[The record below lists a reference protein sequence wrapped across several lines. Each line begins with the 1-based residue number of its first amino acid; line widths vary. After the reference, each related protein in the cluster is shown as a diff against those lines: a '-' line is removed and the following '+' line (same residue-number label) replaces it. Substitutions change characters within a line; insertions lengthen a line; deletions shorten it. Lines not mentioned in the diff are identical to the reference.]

1 MSIIISKNGRDAQK
15 IDKTGFDKE
24 DYLQQYI
31 QDNPESIPIY
41 ELEEDKKL
49 LVVKREFPTNA
60 GPIDALAVD
69 KEGNIYIVETK
80 LYKNPDKRTVV
91 AQSLDYGAALW
102 KHQNDFQ
109 KFINILNDETQKRF
123 SMSFENKVKDFFNLL
138 DEEFELMMES
148 LKKSLDEGIIKFV
161 ILMDS
166 VDERLKDLI
175 LYVNQNS
182 QFDIYAVQLD
192 YYKFEDYE
200 IMIPKMFGIE
210 VKKSINIAS
219 TSERRIWNEQDFIN
233 QTNEL
238 LKDDASKVI
247 QLYEYFKEKADKIN
261 WGTSKNK
268 GSFAPIFNKISKG
281 TSPFSIYSNGN
292 ILIKFR
298 WLTGYYMSKED
309 TEKHY
314 KEFIDELHKNTN
326 IEAPDDYLDKDFT
339 ISGQDFLNNYDGVVE
354 AIKKVIANN

>member
-60 GPIDALAVD
+60 GPIDALAID

-91 AQSLDYGAALW
+91 AQALDYGAALW
-102 KHQNDFQ
+102 KHQNNFQ
-109 KFINILNDETQKRF
+109 EFINILNYEIQKRF
-123 SMSFENKVKDFFNLL
+123 SMSFDDKVKDFFNLS
-138 DEEFELMMES
+138 DEEIKLTLDD
-148 LKKSLDEGIIKFV
+148 LKNNLDEGIIKFV

-166 VDERLKDLI
+166 IDERLKDLI

-192 YYKFEDYE
+192 YYRFEDYE

-210 VKKSINIAS
+210 VKKNISVAS
-219 TSERRIWNEQDFIN
+219 TNKRRIWNEEDFIR
-233 QTNEL
+233 QTKEMSGDNA
-238 LKDDASKVI
+238 DKVI
-247 QLYEYFKEKADKIN
+247 KLYEYFKEKADKII
-261 WGTSKNK
+261 WGTGVIN
-268 GSFAPIFNKISKG
+268 GSFAPVFNKISKG
-281 TSPFSIYSNGN
+281 SSPFSFYSNGN
-292 ILIKFR
+292 VFIKIR
-298 WLTGYYMSKED
+298 WLVDHMSKESM
-309 TEKHY
+309 ERYY
-314 KEFIDELHKNTN
+314 KKFVDELHKNTN
-326 IEAPDDYLDKDFT
+326 IKAPDDYLSREFT
-339 ISGQDFLNNYDGVVE
+339 ISEKDFFDNYDGVVKT
-354 AIKKVIANN
+354 IKRVLEN